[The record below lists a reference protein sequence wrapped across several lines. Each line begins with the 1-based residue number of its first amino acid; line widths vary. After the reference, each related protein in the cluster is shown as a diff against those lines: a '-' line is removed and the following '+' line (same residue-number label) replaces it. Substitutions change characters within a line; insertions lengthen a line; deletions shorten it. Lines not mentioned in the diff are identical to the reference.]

1 MTVAVRVRTAL
12 TVAALFA
19 VVACGPHSRA
29 YERDTPP
36 DQDAAH
42 LVADR
47 MVDPTN
53 GLADMRIYMPL
64 FGIGGFARGS
74 SGNAGQLWVS
84 VAPGRLSVMQYVF
97 RYPSEGKAEKAFR
110 DESPD
115 KALAADM
122 PVGKPVLRPDAYRLS
137 ADQQT
142 LITPELSANDAA
154 MSWVSWARYGEY
166 IVHVVVNSSGP
177 PMPQAELGPLLT
189 DIDQGVE
196 SALRTTHGTRERRLP
211 AP

>member
-1 MTVAVRVRTAL
+1 MTVAVRVRTAF

-36 DQDAAH
+36 DRDAAH

-53 GLADMRIYMPL
+53 GSADMRIYMPL

-74 SGNAGQLWVS
+74 SGSAGQLWVS

-97 RYPSEGKAEKAFR
+97 RYPSEGTAEKAFR
-110 DESPD
+110 DQSPD

-122 PVGKPVLRPDAYRLS
+122 PVGTPILRPDAYRLS

-142 LITPELSANDAA
+142 LITPELSASDAA
-154 MSWVSWARYGEY
+154 SSWVSWARYGKY

-177 PMPQAELGPLLT
+177 PVPQAELEPLLT
-189 DIDQGVE
+189 AIDRVVA
-196 SALRTTHGTRERRLP
+196 SALLTGDGTTESRLP
-211 AP
+211 PP